1 MKLAWF
7 LALRFMWDQRLQS
20 LLIVSGVGIG
30 VAVMVFITALITG
43 LQTSLIDRTL
53 GTQPHVIVS
62 PLEREGRP
70 LREAADGQ
78 LLLRHVERPMQQDR
92 AIDEWQKAERVIQM
106 LPEVEASVP
115 LSTGPGTA
123 LRGNTEQGVLIIG
136 ADSSRFDAVIPI
148 RKNLKAGRYE
158 VSGSDVVLGVE
169 LAKNLGVGIGDRVR
183 FRTASSEGQVY
194 SIRGIVDMGG
204 REMNRTWV
212 LMSFRAAQTLT
223 NQPGR
228 ASAIY
233 VRVKDIYGA
242 DATARTIAGLTGLTT
257 RSWIENNTQLMT
269 ALSSQ
274 SASTTMIRFFVLVSV
289 AIGIASVLVV
299 SVIQRSKEVGILR
312 AMGAA
317 RGIVLRVF
325 LVQGGVIGAAGSL
338 VGSVLGFGLTQAF
351 GALVTNPDGSA
362 FFPFAV
368 TPQLFAL
375 AFVVSTAAGV
385 VAGVVPARRAAAL
398 DPAEAIRN
406 G

>member
-1 MKLAWF
+1 MRLEWF

-20 LLIVSGVGIG
+20 ALIVTGVGIG

-43 LQTSLIDRTL
+43 LQSSLIERTL
-53 GTQPHVIVS
+53 GSQPHVIVT

-70 LREAADGQ
+70 VRRAEGGEVLV
-78 LLLRHVERPMQQDR
+78 RHVERPIQQAR
-92 AIDEWQKAERVIQM
+92 SIDEWQKAERVIRL

-115 LSTGPGTA
+115 LAIGPGSA
-123 LRGNTEQGVLIIG
+123 VRGNTEEGVLIIG
-136 ADSSRFDAVIPI
+136 AEPARLDAVIPI
-148 RKNLKAGRYE
+148 RKNLRVGRYD
-158 VSGSDVVLGVE
+158 VSGVDVVLGVE
-169 LAKNLGVGIGDRVR
+169 LAKNLGVSVGDRVR
-183 FRTASSEGQVY
+183 LRTASTEGQVY
-194 SIRGIVDMGG
+194 VVRGIVDMGG

-223 NQPGR
+223 GQPGR

-233 VRVKDIYGA
+233 VRVREIYAAEGTSRA
-242 DATARTIAGLTGLTT
+242 IAGQTGLTS
-257 RSWIENNTQLMT
+257 RSWMESNAQLMT

-317 RGIVLRVF
+317 RAVVLRVF
-325 LVQGGVIGAAGSL
+325 LIQGGVIGAAGAV
-338 VGSVLGFGLTQAF
+338 VGSLLGFGLTQGF
-351 GALVTNPDGSA
+351 RALITNADGTP
-362 FFPFAV
+362 FFPFSI
-368 TPQLFAL
+368 TPQLFGLAL
-375 AFVVSTAAGV
+375 IVATIAGV
-385 VAGVVPARRAAAL
+385 IAGVVPARRAAAL

>member
-1 MKLAWF
+1 MRLAWF
-7 LALRFMWDQRLQS
+7 LALRFMWDQRFQS
-20 LLIVSGVGIG
+20 LLIVSGVGVG

-43 LQTSLIDRTL
+43 LQASLIDRTL
-53 GTQPHVIVS
+53 GSQPHVIVT

-70 LREAADGQ
+70 LIPAQPGEVR
-78 LLLRHVERPMQQDR
+78 LRHVERPMQQSR
-92 AIDEWQKAERVIQM
+92 SIDEWQKAERAISL
-106 LPEVEASVP
+106 LPEVETSVP
-115 LSTGPGTA
+115 LAMGPGTA
-123 LRGNTEQGVLIIG
+123 LRGNSEEGVLVIG
-136 ADSSRFDAVIPI
+136 ADPGRLDGVIPI
-148 RKNLKAGRYE
+148 RKNMKAGRYE
-158 VSGSDVVLGVE
+158 VTGTDVVLGSE
-169 LAKNLGVGIGDRVR
+169 LAKNLGVGVGDRLR
-183 FRTASSEGQVY
+183 LRTALSDGQVY
-194 SIRGIVDMGG
+194 VIRGVVDMGA

-233 VRVKDIYGA
+233 VRVHDIYA
-242 DATARTIAGLTGLTT
+242 AERVARSIGGLTGLTS
-257 RSWIENNTQLMT
+257 RSWIENNAQLMT

-299 SVIQRSKEVGILR
+299 SVIQRSKEIGILR

-317 RGIVLRVF
+317 RGVVLRVF
-325 LVQGGVIGAAGSL
+325 LIQGGMIGAAGAL
-338 VGSVLGFGLTQAF
+338 VGSLIGFGLTRVFRASI
-351 GALVTNPDGSA
+351 TNADGTP

-368 TPQLFAL
+368 TPQLFVLAL
-375 AFVVSTAAGV
+375 VVATVAGL
-385 VAGVVPARRAAAL
+385 VAGVVPARRAALL